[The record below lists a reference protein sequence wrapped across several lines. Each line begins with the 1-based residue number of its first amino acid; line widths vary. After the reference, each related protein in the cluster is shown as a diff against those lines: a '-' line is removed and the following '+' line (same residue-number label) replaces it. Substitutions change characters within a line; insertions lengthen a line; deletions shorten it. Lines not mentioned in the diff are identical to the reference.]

1 MINRKFGMLLG
12 VLLATSSWSALAAD
26 ASQTKSADSAQM
38 KKDAAKWVDAN
49 TKTLEASNRKIWTY
63 AEVGLEEHKSSKEL
77 QDLLKANGF
86 TVQAGVAGM
95 PTAFVATYGK
105 DGPVVGI
112 LAEFDALL
120 GVSQSDSP
128 TPKVGANPE
137 SGHACGHSI
146 FGVGSVG
153 AAIAVKQ
160 LIASGA
166 VKGTIKL
173 YGTPAEETGIGKV
186 YMLRDGM
193 FKNDDAILHWH
204 AGDKNAVSYRSSKAL
219 INAKFHF
226 KGVAAHASAAPASG
240 RSALDAVEL
249 MSVGVQ
255 YMREHIKQEARIHSV
270 ITKGGG
276 QPNVVPQEAEA
287 WYYVRANNFDDAY
300 SYFSWVR
307 DIAESAAKMT
317 KTELDAVTVQSE
329 THDMLGNRP
338 LAEAL
343 HKYFALLGQPQW
355 TPTELAFAVTTQ
367 KEFKDPF
374 GFDYT
379 KAGIALST
387 KLEPLNDVF
396 EPGGQAS
403 TDVADISW
411 FVPVGGLTVASHGY
425 GLPMHSW
432 PVVAATGTSIGTKAL
447 ATASKVLAAT
457 AIDLFTDPQL
467 LAATKADFKKVREP
481 LTWRTAIPEG
491 QMAPKSVR

>member
-1 MINRKFGMLLG
+1 MTKINRGLGLLLG
-12 VLLATSSWSALAAD
+12 ALLATAAWSSYAAD
-26 ASQTKSADSAQM
+26 VTQL
-38 KKDAAKWVDAN
+38 KKDAAKWVDSN
-49 TKTLEASNRKIWTY
+49 TKTLEAANRKIWTY

-86 TVQAGVAGM
+86 KVQAGVAGM
-95 PTAFVATYGK
+95 PTAFVATFGEG
-105 DGPVVGI
+105 GPVVGI

-128 TPKVGANPE
+128 TASVGANLE

-153 AAIAVKQ
+153 AAIAVKK

-204 AGDKNAVSYRSSKAL
+204 AGDKNQVSYSSSKAL

-226 KGVAAHASAAPASG
+226 KGVAAHASAAPSSG

-300 SYFSWVR
+300 SYFNWVR
-307 DIAESAAKMT
+307 EIAESAAKMT
-317 KTELDAVTVQSE
+317 KTELDTVTIQSE

-343 HKYFALLGQPQW
+343 QRNFAMLGQPQW
-355 TPTELAFAVTTQ
+355 TAAELAFAATTQ
-367 KEFKDPF
+367 REFKDPF

-379 KAGIALST
+379 KAGISLSSN
-387 KLEPLNDVF
+387 LEPLRDDF
-396 EPGGQAS
+396 EPAGQAS

-411 FVPVGGLTVASHGY
+411 FVPVGGIRVASHGY

-432 PVVAATGTSIGTKAL
+432 PVVAATGTTIGTKAL

-457 AIDLFTDPQL
+457 AIDLYTDPKL
-467 LAATKADFKKVREP
+467 LDAAKADFKKVRDP

>member
-1 MINRKFGMLLG
+1 
-12 VLLATSSWSALAAD
+12 
-26 ASQTKSADSAQM
+26 
-38 KKDAAKWVDAN
+38 
-49 TKTLEASNRKIWTY
+49 
-63 AEVGLEEHKSSKEL
+63 
-77 QDLLKANGF
+77 
-86 TVQAGVAGM
+86 
-95 PTAFVATYGK
+95 
-105 DGPVVGI
+105 
-112 LAEFDALL
+112 
-120 GVSQSDSP
+120 
-128 TPKVGANPE
+128 
-137 SGHACGHSI
+137 
-146 FGVGSVG
+146 
-153 AAIAVKQ
+153 
-160 LIASGA
+160 
-166 VKGTIKL
+166 
-173 YGTPAEETGIGKV
+173 
-186 YMLRDGM
+186 M

-204 AGDKNAVSYRSSKAL
+204 AGDKNQVSYSSSKAL

-226 KGVAAHASAAPASG
+226 KGVAAHASAAPSSG

-300 SYFSWVR
+300 SYFNWVR
-307 DIAESAAKMT
+307 EIAESAAKMT
-317 KTELDAVTVQSE
+317 KTELDAVTIQSE

-343 HKYFALLGQPQW
+343 QRNFAMLGQPQW
-355 TPTELAFAVTTQ
+355 TAAELAFAATTQ
-367 KEFKDPF
+367 REFKDPF

-379 KAGIALST
+379 KAGISLSS
-387 KLEPLNDVF
+387 KLEPLRDDF
-396 EPGGQAS
+396 EPAGQAS

-411 FVPVGGLTVASHGY
+411 FVPVGGIRVASHGY

-432 PVVAATGTSIGTKAL
+432 PVVAATGTTIGTKAL

-457 AIDLFTDPQL
+457 AIDLYTDPKL
-467 LAATKADFKKVREP
+467 LDAAKADFKKVREP

>member
-1 MINRKFGMLLG
+1 MTTIHRSAGILLS
-12 VLLATSSWSALAAD
+12 VLLATASWSALAD
-26 ASQTKSADSAQM
+26 PAQL
-38 KKDAAKWVDAN
+38 KKDAASWVDAN
-49 TKTLEASNRKIWTY
+49 TKTLEATNRKIWTY

-86 TVQAGVAGM
+86 TVKAGVAGM
-95 PTAFVATYGK
+95 PTAFVATYGQG
-105 DGPVVGI
+105 GPVVGI

-120 GVSQSDSP
+120 GVSQSDSA
-128 TPKVGANPE
+128 TQKVGANPE
-137 SGHACGHSI
+137 AGHACGHSV

-173 YGTPAEETGIGKV
+173 YGTPAEETIIGKI

-204 AGDKNAVSYRSSKAL
+204 VGDKNEVSFSSSKAI

-226 KGVAAHASAAPASG
+226 KGVAAHASAAPDKG

-300 SYFSWVR
+300 SYFGWVR
-307 DIAESAAKMT
+307 EIAEAAAKMT
-317 KTELDAVTVQSE
+317 KTELDAVNVQAE
-329 THDMLGNRP
+329 AHDMLGNRP

-343 HKYFALLGQPQW
+343 YKNFAAMGQPQW
-355 TPTELAFAVTTQ
+355 SPAELAFAETTQ
-367 KEFKDPF
+367 REFKDPF

-379 KAGIALST
+379 RAGIKLSS
-387 KLEPLNDVF
+387 KLEPLRDTF
-396 EPGGQAS
+396 EAAGQAS

-411 FVPVGGLTVASHGY
+411 FVPVGG
-425 GLPMHSW
+425 
-432 PVVAATGTSIGTKAL
+432 I
-447 ATASKVLAAT
+447 
-457 AIDLFTDPQL
+457 
-467 LAATKADFKKVREP
+467 KVRC
-481 LTWRTAIPEG
+481 
-491 QMAPKSVR
+491 

>member
-1 MINRKFGMLLG
+1 MTFIHRRLGLLVA
-12 VLLATSSWSALAAD
+12 VLAAMAASGALAAD
-26 ASQTKSADSAQM
+26 ATQM
-38 KKDAAKWVDAN
+38 KRDAAAWVDAN
-49 TKTLEASNRKIWTY
+49 TRTLEAANRKIWTW
-63 AEVGLEEHKSSKEL
+63 AEVGLEETKSSKEL
-77 QDLLKANGF
+77 QNLLKANGF
-86 TVQAGVAGM
+86 TVEAGVAGM
-95 PTAFVATYGK
+95 PTAFVATYGSG
-105 DGPVVGI
+105 GPVVGI

-128 TPKVGANPE
+128 SPAVGANPE

-186 YMLRDGM
+186 YMLRAGL
-193 FKNDDAILHWH
+193 FKDDDAILHWH
-204 AGDKNAVSYRSSKAL
+204 AGDKNEVSYKSSKAL

-226 KGVAAHASAAPASG
+226 KGVAAHASAQPFAG

-249 MSVGVQ
+249 MSIGVQ

-276 QPNVVPQEAEA
+276 QPNVVPQEAEV
-287 WYYVRANNFDDAY
+287 WYYVRANSFDDAFAY
-300 SYFSWVR
+300 YNWVR
-307 DIAESAAKMT
+307 DIAAAAAKMT
-317 KTELDAVTVQSE
+317 KTELDRVTVQSE

-343 HKYFALLGQPQW
+343 HRNFAMLGVPQW
-355 TPTELAFAVTTQ
+355 TQAELAFAATTQ
-367 KEFKDPF
+367 REFKDPF

-379 KAGIALST
+379 KSGLALAT
-387 KLEPLNDVF
+387 RLEPLPAEF
-396 EPGGQAS
+396 EPAQSGS

-411 FVPVGGLTVASHGY
+411 FVPVGGFQVAAYGY
-425 GLPMHSW
+425 GLPIHSW
-432 PVVAATGTSIGTKAL
+432 PVIAATGGSIGTKAL
-447 ATASKVLAAT
+447 TTASKVLAAT
-457 AIDLFTDPQL
+457 AIDLYTDAKL
-467 LAATKADFKKVREP
+467 LADTKADFRRVREP
-481 LTWRTAIPEG
+481 LTWKTAIPDG
-491 QMAPKSVR
+491 QMAPRSVR